1 MNRRRWIWVFGALLL
16 VVGLARL
23 RFDADIFNL
32 LPGDLPAVRGLQL
45 QQQNFSNAREL
56 LVTVQADDA
65 ETASG
70 AAQSIAAH
78 LAAQT
83 NLVRSARWQPP
94 WLEQPAD
101 AAENLAWLWL
111 QQPPAEFAALAARLA
126 ATNLTAELNAAR
138 ETLAT
143 SLDPQ
148 ELGRR
153 SYDPF
158 GFTQIPAASAG
169 AAGFDTGSG
178 IFASADGTYR
188 IVFVEPRRDRMNYRE
203 AGEWF
208 AAVRAEVARAVIP
221 LSRSAPG
228 LHVAYTGGPAFLSE
242 ISGGMESDLKS
253 SVFTTVLVIAGL
265 FWLAHRSWRP
275 LGWLVVALLLTLALT
290 LALGGLVFGTL
301 NVVSLGFAAVLLGLT
316 VDYGLVSYQEFVASP
331 DKTPAEIRH
340 EVAPGIGYSAATTAG
355 TFLLLGLAGLPGLAQ
370 LGVLTA
376 LGLLV
381 GAGVMLFFFLPMVAR
396 RRPTRGAVTAHEHGT
411 KFPAKLFPTG
421 LLVLA
426 VIAVLVWRG
435 APQITASAD
444 PLRPRQS
451 AAYAAMDRLKLRLGR
466 TNEPM
471 WAVFSGGDI
480 TTVARQLGSAQTVL
494 AAAKARGEVSSFDL
508 PAGFWPRPD
517 YATTNLA
524 LAVALAARADEFRTA
539 AESAGFTPD
548 SLGLMRGMLT
558 AWRQARVNAASPW
571 PTNSTARW
579 LVSQFAARDA
589 AGGWLALGV
598 IQPAGDSDHAR
609 TALAAALPA
618 GVLLTSWE
626 SLGSALL
633 GHVAR
638 RVTLLMGL
646 IAIVLVGCLWLA
658 FRHWREVALSF
669 GALALSFS
677 LLLAMMTLIGWSW
690 NLLSLV
696 ALPLL
701 LGSSVDSTI
710 HVQLALRRHGPNL
723 RALWG
728 TTGKALLL
736 CAGANIAGFGS
747 LAWSSNMGLASLDL
761 VCAVGV
767 GCVFAVC
774 VGLLP
779 AWWQRLGGSPAA
791 GLPPKRA
798 SSLYGARIWGAGLW
812 LGRALPK
819 PVGNGLA
826 RLIAAAYVFVRPAR
840 FAVVVNNLLPVLGD
854 EAAARSAARR
864 NFAEFAR
871 KLVDLW
877 RYEAG
882 GLAAEAVRA
891 GEGWEHFAA
900 AVSSGS
906 GVLLVTPHLGN
917 WEFGA
922 PLLARSGVRPLVLT
936 APEPGGGL
944 TEARVAARA
953 RQGIDTLVVG
963 SDPFA
968 FLEVI
973 KRLQAGGVVALL
985 VDRPPAPTRVEVEF
999 FGRPFAASIA
1009 AAELARA
1016 SGCVVLPVF
1025 ILRDEQGHHADALP
1039 PLAYDRAAL
1048 GDRAARIA
1056 FTGRLMRVFE
1066 PVIRAHPGQ
1075 WFHFVPVWPE
1085 DDVPPVS
1092 AGP

>member
-1 MNRRRWIWVFGALLL
+1 MNRRRWLWLLCAIPL
-16 VVGLARL
+16 AVGLARL

-56 LVTVQADDA
+56 LVTLHAA
-65 ETASG
+65 EAEAASNG
-70 AAQSIAAH
+70 ARAIATQ
-78 LAAQT
+78 LATRT

-111 QQPPAEFAALAARLA
+111 QQPPAEFAALAATLT
-126 ATNLTAELNAAR
+126 ATNLPTVLAAAR

-148 ELGRR
+148 ELARR

-158 GFTQIPAASAG
+158 GLTQLPLASAG
-169 AAGFDTGSG
+169 AAGFDLGSG

-188 IVFVEPRRDRMNYRE
+188 IIFVEPARERMNYRE

-208 AAVRAEVARAVIP
+208 AAVRAEVAQAVAALP
-221 LSRSAPG
+221 SGTPD
-228 LHVAYTGGPAFLSE
+228 LHVAFTGGPAFLSE

-275 LGWLVVALLLTLALT
+275 LGWLIVALLLTLALT

-316 VDYGLVSYQEFVASP
+316 VDYGLVSYQEFVAAP

-340 EVAPGIGYSAATTAG
+340 EIAPGIGYSAATTAG
-355 TFLLLGLAGLPGLAQ
+355 TFLLLGFAGLPGLAQ

-381 GAGVMLFFFLPMVAR
+381 GAGVMLFVFLPLVAR
-396 RRPTRGAVTAHEHGT
+396 RRPVRPPGMAAGPV
-411 KFPAKLFPTG
+411 KQFPAGIFPTVAV
-421 LLVLA
+421 VLA
-426 VIAVLVWRG
+426 VIIVLVGRG
-435 APQITASAD
+435 TPHITASAD
-444 PLRPRQS
+444 PLRPRNS
-451 AAYAAMDRLKLRLGR
+451 AAYNAMDELKLRLGR

-471 WAVFSGGDI
+471 WAVFSGRDEI
-480 TTVARQLGSAQTVL
+480 AIARQLEAASTVL
-494 AAAKARGEVSSFDL
+494 TAAKARGEIGSFDL

-517 YATTNLA
+517 YAASNRPAALA
-524 LAVALAARADEFRTA
+524 LATRAGEFRTQ
-539 AESAGFTPD
+539 AEAAGFTAD
-548 SLGLMRGMLT
+548 SLGLTRGILT
-558 AWRQARVNAASPW
+558 AWGGASASQPSLW

-598 IQPAGDSDHAR
+598 IQPMGTADRTHAE
-609 TALAAALPA
+609 LAAALPA
-618 GVLLTSWE
+618 GVLVTSWE
-626 SLGSALL
+626 SLGASLL

-638 RVTLLMGL
+638 RVSLLMGL
-646 IAIVLVGCLWLA
+646 IALVLVGCLWLA
-658 FRHWREVALSF
+658 FRRWREVALSF
-669 GALALSFS
+669 VALALSFS
-677 LLLAMMTLIGWSW
+677 LLLALMTLIGWSW

-710 HVQLALRRHGPNL
+710 HVQLALRRHGADL

-747 LAWSSNMGLASLDL
+747 LAWSSNLGLASLDL

-767 GCVFAVC
+767 GCVFVVC

-779 AWWQRLGGSPAA
+779 AWWQALGGGRAPATA
-791 GLPPKRA
+791 PQQA
-798 SSLYGARIWGAGLW
+798 SSLYGARIWRAGLK
-812 LGRALPK
+812 LGRVLPPALAYG
-819 PVGNGLA
+819 VA
-826 RLIAAAYVFVRPAR
+826 RLAAAAYVFARPAR
-840 FAVVVNNLLPVLGD
+840 FAVVMENLRPVLGD
-854 EAAARSAARR
+854 EAAARRAARR
-864 NFAEFAR
+864 NFAEFAH

-882 GLAAEAVRA
+882 GLFAESVRP
-891 GEGWEHFAA
+891 GTGWEHFAE
-900 AVSSGS
+900 AVGSGS

-922 PLLARSGVRPLVLT
+922 PLLTRLGVRPLVLT
-936 APEPGGGL
+936 APEPGGL

-953 RQGIDTLVVG
+953 RLGVDTLVVG

-968 FLEVI
+968 FVEVI
-973 KRLQAGGVVALL
+973 QRLQAGGVVALL
-985 VDRPPAPTRVEVEF
+985 VDRPPAPTRVGVEL

-1016 SGCVVLPVF
+1016 SGCRVLPVC
-1025 ILRDEQGHHADALP
+1025 ILRDAQGYHADALP
-1039 PLAYDRAAL
+1039 PVAYDRAAL
-1048 GDRAARIA
+1048 GNRAARIA
-1056 FTGRLMRVFE
+1056 FTGRILREFE
-1066 PVIRAHPGQ
+1066 PVIRQHPDQ

-1085 DDVPPVS
+1085 DDGPAVS
-1092 AGP
+1092 AKP

>member
-1 MNRRRWIWVFGALLL
+1 MNRRRWVWLFVALLL
-16 VVGLARL
+16 IGGLARL

-56 LVTVQADDA
+56 LVTVKAADA
-65 ETASG
+65 ETASSG
-70 AAQSIAAH
+70 AQAIAAQ
-78 LAAQT
+78 LASRT

-111 QQPPAEFAALAARLA
+111 QQPPAEFAALEARLA
-126 ATNLTAELNAAR
+126 VTNLTAELTAAR

-178 IFASADGTYR
+178 IFASADGAYR

-203 AGEWF
+203 AAEWV
-208 AAVRAEVARAVIP
+208 AAVRAEVEHAMVP
-221 LSRSAPG
+221 LTNGAAG
-228 LHVAYTGGPAFLSE
+228 LHVAYTGGPVFLSE

-275 LGWLVVALLLTLALT
+275 LGWLIVSLLLTLALT

-316 VDYGLVSYQEFVASP
+316 VDYGLVSYQELVASP

-340 EVAPGIGYSAATTAG
+340 EVTPGIGYSAATTAG
-355 TFLLLGLAGLPGLAQ
+355 TFLMLGLAGLPGLAQ

-396 RRPTRGAVTAHEHGT
+396 RRPTRGAVTAHASGR
-411 KFPAKLFPTG
+411 KFPAIFSPTVM
-421 LLVLA
+421 LVVA
-426 VIAVLVWRG
+426 VLAVLVWRG
-435 APQITASAD
+435 VPKLTASAD
-444 PLRPRQS
+444 PLRPRS
-451 AAYAAMDRLKLRLGR
+451 SPAYDAMDELKLRLGR

-471 WAVFSGGDI
+471 WAVFSGGDEVTI
-480 TTVARQLGSAQTVL
+480 ARQLESANKVL
-494 AAAKARGEVSSFDL
+494 TAAKERGEVSSFDL

-517 YATTNLA
+517 YAATNLSHA
-524 LAVALAARADEFRTA
+524 FALAARAEEFRLA
-539 AESAGFTPD
+539 AESVGFTTN
-548 SLGLMRGMLT
+548 SLALMRGLLAT
-558 AWRQARVNAASPW
+558 WRDARPDAKSPW
-571 PTNSTARW
+571 PTNSTAKW

-598 IQPAGDSDHAR
+598 IQPSGNSDRAR
-609 TALAAALPA
+609 ASLASALPD
-618 GVLLTSWE
+618 GVLVTSWE
-626 SLGSALL
+626 SLGASLL

-638 RVTLLMGL
+638 RVTLLMVL

-658 FRHWREVALSF
+658 FRRWREVALSF
-669 GALALSFS
+669 VALALSFT

-767 GCVFAVC
+767 GCVLVVC
-774 VGLLP
+774 MGLLP
-779 AWWQRLGGSPAA
+779 AWWQALGGERSAAPA
-791 GLPPKRA
+791 PKQA
-798 SSLYGARIWGAGLW
+798 SSLYGARIWRAGLW
-812 LGRALPK
+812 LGRVLPT
-819 PVGNGLA
+819 PIGNGIA
-826 RLIAAAYVFVRPAR
+826 RLMAAAYVFARPSR
-840 FAVVVNNLLPVLGD
+840 FAVVVENLRPVVGD
-854 EAAARSAARR
+854 ESKARLAARR

-882 GLAAEAVRA
+882 GLSAGAVRPGA
-891 GEGWEHFAA
+891 GWEHFAA
-900 AVSSGS
+900 AVASGS

-953 RQGIDTLVVG
+953 RQGVDTLVVG

-985 VDRPPAPTRVEVEF
+985 VDRPPVPTRVEVEF

-1009 AAELARA
+1009 VAELARA

-1048 GDRAARIA
+1048 GYRAARIA
-1056 FTGRLMRVFE
+1056 FTARLMGVFE
-1066 PVIRAHPGQ
+1066 PVIRQHPEQ

-1085 DDVPPVS
+1085 DESHPTRS
-1092 AGP
+1092 

>member
-1 MNRRRWIWVFGALLL
+1 MNRRGWLWLLCAIPL

-32 LPGDLPAVRGLQL
+32 LPSDLPAVRGLQL

-56 LVTVQADDA
+56 LVTLHAADA
-65 ETASG
+65 EVAGNG
-70 AAQSIAAH
+70 ARAIANH
-78 LAAQT
+78 LAT
-83 NLVRSARWQPP
+83 RTHLVRSARWQPP

-111 QQPPAEFAALAARLA
+111 QQPPAEFAALATKLT
-126 ATNLTAELNAAR
+126 ATNLTTVLAAAR

-148 ELGRR
+148 ELARR

-158 GFTQIPAASAG
+158 GLTQLPVASAAG
-169 AAGFDTGSG
+169 AGFDLGSG

-188 IVFVEPRRDRMNYRE
+188 IIFVEPARERMNYRE

-208 AAVRAEVARAVIP
+208 SAVRAEVAQTVAALP
-221 LSRSAPG
+221 NGAPD
-228 LHVAYTGGPAFLSE
+228 LHVSFTGGPAFLSE

-275 LGWLVVALLLTLALT
+275 LGWLIVALLLTLLLT

-316 VDYGLVSYQEFVASP
+316 VDYGLVSYQEFVAAP
-331 DKTPAEIRH
+331 DKSPAEIRH

-355 TFLLLGLAGLPGLAQ
+355 TFLLLGFAGLPGLAQ

-381 GAGVMLFFFLPMVAR
+381 GAGVMLFVFLPLVAR
-396 RRPTRGAVTAHEHGT
+396 RRPALASGSALVPVK
-411 KFPAKLFPTG
+411 KFPVGMFPTVAV
-421 LLVLA
+421 VLA
-426 VIAVLVWRG
+426 AIAVLAGRG
-435 APQITASAD
+435 TPRITASAD
-444 PLRPRQS
+444 PLRPRSS
-451 AAYAAMDRLKLRLGR
+451 AAYDAMDELKLRLGR

-471 WAVFSGGDI
+471 WAVFSGRDEI
-480 TTVARQLGSAQTVL
+480 AVARQLEAANAVL
-494 AAAKARGEVSSFDL
+494 AAAKDRGEISSFDL
-508 PAGFWPRPD
+508 PAGVWPRPVF
-517 YATTNLA
+517 AAINRPAA
-524 LAVALAARADEFRTA
+524 LALAARGEEFRTQ
-539 AESAGFTPD
+539 AEAAGFTVD
-548 SLGLMRGMLT
+548 ALGLTRGLLA
-558 AWRQARVNAASPW
+558 AWSRARLDPSSTW
-571 PTNSTARW
+571 PTNSTAKW

-589 AGGWLALGV
+589 DGGWLALGV
-598 IQPAGDSDHAR
+598 IQPTGNSDRTHAG
-609 TALAAALPA
+609 LAASLPA
-618 GVLLTSWE
+618 GVLVTSWE
-626 SLGSALL
+626 SLGASLL

-638 RVTLLMGL
+638 RVSLLMVL
-646 IAIVLVGCLWLA
+646 IALVLVGCLWLA
-658 FRHWREVALSF
+658 FRRWREVALSF
-669 GALALSFS
+669 AALALSFS
-677 LLLAMMTLIGWSW
+677 LLLALMTLIGWSW

-710 HVQLALRRHGPNL
+710 HVQLALRRHGPDL

-747 LAWSSNMGLASLDL
+747 LAWSSNLGLASLDL

-767 GCVFAVC
+767 GCVFVVC

-779 AWWQRLGGSPAA
+779 AWWQILGGGQEDTSKP
-791 GLPPKRA
+791 LRV
-798 SSLYGARIWGAGLW
+798 SSLYGARIWRAGLK
-812 LGRALPK
+812 LGRMFP
-819 PVGNGLA
+819 PVLAHGLA
-826 RLIAAAYVFVRPAR
+826 RMAAAVYVFVRPSR
-840 FAVVVNNLLPVLGD
+840 FAVVVENLRPVLGD
-854 EAAARSAARR
+854 EAAARRAARR
-864 NFAEFAR
+864 NFSEFAR

-882 GLAAEAVRA
+882 GLSAEAVRS
-891 GEGWEHFAA
+891 GSGWDHFAA

-922 PLLARSGVRPLVLT
+922 PLLTRLGVRPLVLT
-936 APEPGGGL
+936 APEPGGL

-953 RQGIDTLVVG
+953 RQGVDTLVVG

-968 FLEVI
+968 FVEVI
-973 KRLQAGGVVALL
+973 QRLQKGGVVALL
-985 VDRPPAPTRVEVEF
+985 VDRPPAPTRVGVEL
-999 FGRPFAASIA
+999 FGQPFAASIA

-1016 SGCVVLPVF
+1016 SGCVVLPVC
-1025 ILRDEQGHHADALP
+1025 ILRDAQGYRADALP
-1039 PLAYDRAAL
+1039 PVAYDRAAL

-1056 FTGRLMRVFE
+1056 FTGRILRVFE
-1066 PVIRAHPGQ
+1066 PVIRQHPDQ
-1075 WFHFVPVWPE
+1075 WFHFVPVWP
-1085 DDVPPVS
+1085 DADGPVAS
-1092 AGP
+1092 TRP

>member
-1 MNRRRWIWVFGALLL
+1 MNRRRWLWLLAALVL
-16 VVGLARL
+16 VTGLARL

-32 LPGDLPAVRGLQL
+32 LPADLPAVRGLRL

-56 LVTVQADDA
+56 LVTVQATDA
-65 ETASG
+65 ETASS
-70 AAQSIAAH
+70 AAQAIATH
-78 LAAQT
+78 LATQT
-83 NLVRSARWQPP
+83 NLVRSARSQPP

-111 QQPPAEFAALAARLA
+111 QQPPAEFVALAARLA

-158 GFTQIPAASAG
+158 GFTQIPTASAG

-188 IVFVEPRRDRMNYRE
+188 IVFVEPRRERMNYRE
-203 AGEWF
+203 EGEWF
-208 AAVRAEVARAVIP
+208 AAVRAEVERATAP
-221 LSRSAPG
+221 LAKDATG
-228 LHVAYTGGPAFLSE
+228 FHIAYTGGPVFLTE
-242 ISGGMESDLKS
+242 ISGSMESDLKS
-253 SVFTTVLVIAGL
+253 SVFTTVLVIGGL

-275 LGWLVVALLLTLALT
+275 LGWLIVALLLTLALT

-331 DKTPAEIRH
+331 DLTPAQIRH

-355 TFLLLGLAGLPGLAQ
+355 TFLMLGLAGLPGLAQ

-381 GAGVMLFFFLPMVAR
+381 GAGVMLFFFLPMVAQ
-396 RRPTRGAVTAHEHGT
+396 RRPTRGAVTAHADGK
-411 KFPAKLFPTG
+411 KFPAKLFPTV
-421 LLVLA
+421 LMVLA
-426 VIAVLVWRG
+426 ILAVLVWRG
-435 APQITASAD
+435 APHITASAD
-444 PLRPRQS
+444 PLRPRSSQ
-451 AAYAAMDRLKLRLGR
+451 AYDAMDELKLRLGR
-466 TNEPM
+466 TNAPM
-471 WAVFSGGDI
+471 TVVFSGGDI
-480 TTVARQLGSAQTVL
+480 ATVARQLGSAQAVL
-494 AAAKARGEVSSFDL
+494 TAAKARGEVSSFDL

-517 YATTNLA
+517 YAATNLSHA
-524 LAVALAARADEFRTA
+524 IALAARSDELRRA
-539 AESAGFTPD
+539 AESVGFTAD
-548 SLGLMRGMLT
+548 SLGLMRGILT
-558 AWRQARVNAASPW
+558 TWGNERVDAKSPW
-571 PTNSTARW
+571 PTNSTAKW
-579 LVSQFAARDA
+579 LVSQFAARDPS
-589 AGGWLALGV
+589 GGWLALGV
-598 IQPAGDSDHAR
+598 IQPAADSDRAR
-609 TALAAALPA
+609 DALASAMPA
-618 GVLLTSWE
+618 GVLVTSWE
-626 SLGSALL
+626 SLGSSLL
-633 GHVAR
+633 EHVAH
-638 RVTLLMGL
+638 RVTLLMAL
-646 IAIVLVGCLWLA
+646 IASVLVGCLWLA
-658 FRHWREVALSF
+658 FRRWREVALSF
-669 GALALSFS
+669 AALALSFS

-723 RALWG
+723 HALWG

-747 LAWSSNMGLASLDL
+747 LAFSSNLGLASLDL

-779 AWWQRLGGSPAA
+779 AWWQKLGGGRVVEP
-791 GLPPKRA
+791 PPKQA
-798 SSLYGARIWGAGLW
+798 SSLYCARFWQLGLW
-812 LGRALPK
+812 LERKLPTA
-819 PVGNGLA
+819 VGCGIG
-826 RLIAAAYVFVRPAR
+826 RLIVNAYIFVRPSRLAI
-840 FAVVVNNLLPVLGD
+840 VVKNLRPVLDD

-864 NFAEFAR
+864 NFTEFSR

-882 GLAAEAVRA
+882 GLPAEAVRA
-891 GEGWEHFAA
+891 GTGWEHFTA
-900 AVSSGS
+900 AVKSGS

-963 SDPFA
+963 NDPFA

-1009 AAELARA
+1009 VAELARA

-1066 PVIRAHPGQ
+1066 PVIRQHPEQ

-1085 DDVPPVS
+1085 DESCRKDL
-1092 AGP
+1092 